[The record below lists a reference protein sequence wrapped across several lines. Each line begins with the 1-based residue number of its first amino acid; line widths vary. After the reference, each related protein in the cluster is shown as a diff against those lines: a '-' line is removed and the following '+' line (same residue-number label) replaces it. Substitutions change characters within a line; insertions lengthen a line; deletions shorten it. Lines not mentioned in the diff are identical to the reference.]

1 MSTCNLGRLVA
12 PALALLVAPF
22 ALAALAP
29 QQKPK
34 PDAPQIPYPEQSAR
48 GCTRLFFWNGDH
60 SGGEVVVDY
69 GKPVWRDDYDAV
81 VEKAEPARW
90 RFGQNFWTTL
100 DTNIDLAFGKVEV
113 APGQWYLVLERK
125 ADGTFALVVLDPVD
139 VRDHHLD
146 AFTVALTKGGT
157 EVPLAYRKV
166 DVRADHLLVRLDLD
180 GSAKHGGRLV
190 IQFGKHELS
199 APFVMKPA
207 D

>member
-1 MSTCNLGRLVA
+1 VRRRNV
-12 PALALLVAPF
+12 
-22 ALAALAP
+22 
-29 QQKPK
+29 
-34 PDAPQIPYPEQSAR
+34 
-48 GCTRLFFWNGDH
+48 
-60 SGGEVVVDY
+60 
-69 GKPVWRDDYDAV
+69 
-81 VEKAEPARW
+81 
-90 RFGQNFWTTL
+90 
-100 DTNIDLAFGKVEV
+100 
-113 APGQWYLVLERK
+113 
-125 ADGTFALVVLDPVD
+125 DPVE

-180 GSAKHGGRLV
+180 GSAKHGAKLV